1 MRDRSV
7 MAMTN
12 ETWLQGI
19 EHGWVQSIS
28 RTDAPARRRASK
40 RERFRLSEWLPTA
53 IRARGGESTRDG
65 ERLYSDL
72 QAARDARESGR

>member
-1 MRDRSV
+1 MHDRSV

-19 EHGWVQSIS
+19 EHGWARSIHRVDASARKPVS
-28 RTDAPARRRASK
+28 RQA
-40 RERFRLSEWLPTA
+40 RFRLSEWLPAA
-53 IRARGGESTRDG
+53 IRARGGESTRDD

-72 QAARDARESGR
+72 QAARDAREGGR